1 MMKCAIY
8 QMEIIPGSPE
18 ENIEKIR
25 RWISGLDE
33 SIEIVVLPEMW
44 NTSYVLDELN
54 EIADEDGSREI
65 HALQEM
71 AKRFHVHIIGGSIAV
86 KSQERIFNRNVVI
99 NRDGEVVH
107 QYDKVH
113 LVPMLD
119 EPKYLTAGNHIQS
132 FTLDGIKMGVI
143 ICYDLRFP
151 EISRKLALEGI
162 EVLFVVAE
170 WPASR
175 MDAFNKLLYARAI
188 ENQVYVIAC
197 NNIGYCREEKFGGQ
211 SKVINPLG
219 TLVES
224 LETDETTLTISVD
237 LDYSKEVK
245 SSIPV
250 MDSRRPELY

>member
-1 MMKCAIY
+1 MKCAIY
-8 QMEIIPGSPE
+8 QMEIIPGNPD
-18 ENIEKIR
+18 ENIAKIR
-25 RWISGLDE
+25 KWISALDE

-54 EIADEDGSREI
+54 ELADEDGTREI
-65 HALQEM
+65 CALQEM
-71 AKRFHVHIIGGSIAV
+71 AKVYHVHIVGGSIAV
-86 KSQERIFNRNVVI
+86 KSHGRIFNRSVVI
-99 NRDGEVVH
+99 DHDGEIVH

-119 EPKYLTAGNHIQS
+119 EPKYLTAGNHIQT

-143 ICYDLRFP
+143 VCYDLRFP

-175 MDAFNKLLYARAI
+175 IDAFNKLLYARAI

-197 NNIGYCREEKFGGQ
+197 NNVGYCREEKFGGQ

-219 TLVES
+219 TLVET
-224 LETDETTLTISVD
+224 LETAEATLKVSVD
-237 LDYSKEVK
+237 LDYSKDVK

-250 MDSRRPELY
+250 MNSRRPELY

>member
-1 MMKCAIY
+1 MKCAIY
-8 QMEIIPGSPE
+8 QMDIIPGNPD
-18 ENIEKIR
+18 ENIAKIR
-25 RWISGLDE
+25 KWIGALDE

-54 EIADEDGSREI
+54 ELADEDGTREI
-65 HALQEM
+65 CALQEM
-71 AKRFHVHIIGGSIAV
+71 AKVYHVHIVGGSIAV
-86 KSQERIFNRNVVI
+86 KSHGCIFNRSIVI
-99 NRDGEVVH
+99 DHDGEIVH

-119 EPKYLTAGNHIQS
+119 EPKYLTAGNHIQT
-132 FTLDGIKMGVI
+132 FTLDEIKMGVI

-151 EISRKLALEGI
+151 EVSRKLALEGI
-162 EVLFVVAE
+162 EVLFVVAK

-175 MDAFNKLLYARAI
+175 IDAFNKLLYARAI

-197 NNIGYCREEKFGGQ
+197 NNVGYCREEQFGGQ

-219 TLVES
+219 TLVET
-224 LETDETTLTISVD
+224 LETAEGTLKVSVD